1 MVKGRIP
8 PPLIALALGAAFSFY
23 GFPLIVAAQ
32 DPGRIR
38 IEAWAVIAAA
48 AIGGMGV
55 TFSDRSFASL
65 IFARDARS
73 CRAAGRAAIAF
84 ALGLVVGFV
93 SIALLSPPPSFGLS
107 GRSVTSISGSL
118 FDDPR
123 RLESGS
129 TLVTIDLSSAEDGEG
144 RRASASGRIVAFLP
158 EAASAAVFAQGKGA
172 AIAIAGSA
180 GEGRLGPMFRGRSA
194 RIIGKPR
201 PIERRRNLA
210 MSAAVRRFDEV
221 AWGGLA
227 AALLLGKRDGLDD
240 GEGELYARSGCAHVL
255 SLSGMHLAVISALV
269 ALALKRPLGFRAA
282 AVIGTLFVAVFVL
295 FVGFQPALVRSV
307 IMYAFGAFALL
318 GGFPRR
324 VLPLLASAFL
334 VQLAL
339 DADAARGLSFVLS
352 YLALMGIAL
361 FGPAFDDLCRG
372 LLPRSTSMALS
383 TSIGAFLAT
392 AAVSAAAFGSLRPI
406 GILATLIVAPAATA
420 LMIGGLA
427 WFALDILAPPL
438 AAAFGNIVGLAAMV
452 SGKTVALAADVQG
465 PEFESYGI
473 VFVASL
479 VVASL
484 LVYGRHRLNETRNRI
499 DPFD

>member
-1 MVKGRIP
+1 MVNGRIP
-8 PPLIALALGAAFSFY
+8 PPLIALSLGAASSFY

-32 DPGRIR
+32 DPGRVHIA
-38 IEAWAVIAAA
+38 AWAVIAAA
-48 AIGGMGV
+48 AIGATGI

-65 IFARDARS
+65 TFALGARS
-73 CRAAGRAAIAF
+73 CRAVGRAALAF
-84 ALGLVVGFV
+84 AIGLVVGFV
-93 SIALLSPPPSFGLS
+93 SIAHLSPPPSFGLPA
-107 GRSVTSISGSL
+107 RSITTISGPL

-129 TLVTIDLSSAEDGEG
+129 TLVSIGLASAEDGEG
-144 RRASASGRIVAFLP
+144 RRASAAGRIVAFLP
-158 EAASAAVFAQGKGA
+158 EVASKAVFAQGKGA
-172 AIAIAGSA
+172 VVTIAGSV
-180 GEGRLGPMFRGRSA
+180 GEGRSGPIFRGRSA
-194 RIIGKPR
+194 RIIGKPG
-201 PIERRRNLA
+201 PIEKRRNAA
-210 MSAAVRRFDEV
+210 MSSAVRRFDKV

-269 ALALKRPLGFRAA
+269 ALALKKPFGLRAA

-318 GGFPRR
+318 GGYPRR

-334 VQLAL
+334 VQLVL
-339 DADAARGLSFVLS
+339 DPDAACGLSFVLS
-352 YLALMGIAL
+352 YLALMGIASL
-361 FGPAFDDLCRG
+361 GPALDELCRG
-372 LLPRSTSMALS
+372 FLPRSFSMALS
-383 TSIGAFLAT
+383 TSVGAFLAT

-427 WFALDILAPPL
+427 WFALDIVAPPL
-438 AAAFGNIVGLAAMV
+438 AIAVGNIVGLAATV
-452 SGKTVALAADVQG
+452 SGKAVELAAEVQG
-465 PEFESYGI
+465 LEFKSYWA
-473 VFVASL
+473 VLVASL